1 MAMTARRIWR
11 AVVVESSMTPALL
24 PGDSLLVL
32 PAGPNGLPWLRRAPR
47 VGSIVIAEREG
58 RLDVKRVARS
68 PESALESAPH
78 QSDALWL
85 LGDNAAA
92 SSDSRHVGPVPL
104 SALRGLV
111 IFRTGP
117 AGRRG
122 FVR

>member
-1 MAMTARRIWR
+1 MTARRIWR
-11 AVVVESSMTPALL
+11 AVVAESSMTPALL

-58 RLDVKRVARS
+58 RLDVKRVARA

-92 SSDSRHVGPVPL
+92 SSDSRHSGPVPL

>member
-1 MAMTARRIWR
+1 
-11 AVVVESSMTPALL
+11 MTPALL

-58 RLDVKRVARS
+58 RLDVKRVARA
-68 PESALESAPH
+68 PESALESAPR

-92 SSDSRHVGPVPL
+92 SSDSRHSGPVPL

>member
-1 MAMTARRIWR
+1 MTARRIWR
-11 AVVVESSMTPALL
+11 AVVAESSMTPALL

-58 RLDVKRVARS
+58 RLEVKRVARS
-68 PESALESAPH
+68 PESAPESAPH

-92 SSDSRHVGPVPL
+92 SSDSRHGGPVPL

>member
-1 MAMTARRIWR
+1 MATTARRIWR
-11 AVVVESSMTPALL
+11 AVVAETSMTPALL

-32 PAGPNGLPWLRRAPR
+32 PAGPHGLPWLRRPPR

-58 RLDVKRVARS
+58 RLDIKRVARL
-68 PESALESAPH
+68 PENTSDQP
-78 QSDALWL
+78 DALWL
-85 LGDNAAA
+85 LGDNATA
-92 SSDSRHVGPVPL
+92 SNDSRHTGPVPL

>member
-11 AVVVESSMTPALL
+11 AVVVENSMTPALL

-58 RLDVKRVARS
+58 RLDVKRVARA

-92 SSDSRHVGPVPL
+92 SSDSRHSGPVPL

>member
-1 MAMTARRIWR
+1 MTARRIWR
-11 AVVVESSMTPALL
+11 AVVAESSMTPALL

-68 PESALESAPH
+68 PESAPESAPH

-92 SSDSRHVGPVPL
+92 SSDSRHGGPVPL

>member
-1 MAMTARRIWR
+1 MVMTARRIWR
-11 AVVVESSMTPALL
+11 AVVAESSMAPTFEPGDALL
-24 PGDSLLVL
+24 LL
-32 PAGPNGLPWLRRAPR
+32 PAGPHGLPWLRRSPR

-68 PESALESAPH
+68 PQSAPH

-85 LGDNAAA
+85 IGDNAAA
-92 SSDSRHVGPVPL
+92 SSDSRHSGPVPL
-104 SALRGLV
+104 SAVRGLV

>member
-11 AVVVESSMTPALL
+11 AVVAESSMTPALL

-58 RLDVKRVARS
+58 RLDVKRVARA

-92 SSDSRHVGPVPL
+92 SSDSRHGGPVPL

>member
-1 MAMTARRIWR
+1 MTARRIWR
-11 AVVVESSMTPALL
+11 AVVAESSMTPALL

-92 SSDSRHVGPVPL
+92 SSDSRHSGPVPL

>member
-1 MAMTARRIWR
+1 MTARRIWR
-11 AVVVESSMTPALL
+11 AVVAESSMTPALL

-68 PESALESAPH
+68 PESAPESAPH
-78 QSDALWL
+78 ESDALWL

-92 SSDSRHVGPVPL
+92 SSDSRHSGPVPL

>member
-1 MAMTARRIWR
+1 MTARRIWR
-11 AVVVESSMTPALL
+11 AVVAENSMTPALL

-58 RLDVKRVARS
+58 RLDVKRVARP
-68 PESALESAPH
+68 PESSPESAPH
-78 QSDALWL
+78 QTDALWL

-92 SSDSRHVGPVPL
+92 SSDSRHSGPVPL

>member
-1 MAMTARRIWR
+1 MTARRIWR
-11 AVVVESSMTPALL
+11 AVVAESSMTPALL

-68 PESALESAPH
+68 PESAPESAPH

-92 SSDSRHVGPVPL
+92 SSDSRHSGPVPL